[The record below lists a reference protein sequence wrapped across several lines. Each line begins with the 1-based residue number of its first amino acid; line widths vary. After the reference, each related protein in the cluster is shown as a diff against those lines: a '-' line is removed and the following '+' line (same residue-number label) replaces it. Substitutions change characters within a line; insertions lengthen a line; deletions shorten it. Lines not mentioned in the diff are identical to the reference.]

1 MARIKQKSEEHRN
14 ATASAFANA
23 QAHIEQETRLELKRQ
38 DLEQMS
44 PAQLVDRYIWLEKGV
59 VKDRLQQC
67 KILREIRVKF
77 GDDDRRFGEFL
88 SQTLMSELNPKM
100 ITRMIQVADFFETKP
115 IDGIVWTSALAL
127 AEPRN
132 APVALQAYKE
142 VAGKDIR
149 PVDVVHLIDAMM
161 GRVKPVKVIQK
172 SEEKAIEE
180 PEKGSIEGEYRHI
193 REESAPAQQE
203 TVIDVPQTPAL
214 PEIAESSMVMRHVA
228 LDNEK
233 ESVNSDNLA
242 KRHDL
247 LLKLLDLDAT
257 HLTEEQLK
265 AEAKL
270 LANSWRVSFMKQ
282 GALLIEAGKEIL
294 DKGYGK

>member
-1 MARIKQKSEEHRN
+1 MAKIKPKSPEHRD

-23 QAHIEQETRLELKRQ
+23 QAHIEQETRLELKRK

-77 GDDDRRFGEFL
+77 GNDDRRFGEFL

-149 PVDVVHLIDAMM
+149 PVDVVHMIDAMM
-161 GRVKPVKVIQK
+161 GRIKPVKVIEK
-172 SEEKAIEE
+172 TEEKAIEE

-193 REESAPAQQE
+193 HEESAPAPPTVSQQAVAE
-203 TVIDVPQTPAL
+203 PATASSVFAIKAPAAPAMPIQTPT
-214 PEIAESSMVMRHVA
+214 V
-228 LDNEK
+228 
-233 ESVNSDNLA
+233 
-242 KRHDL
+242 
-247 LLKLLDLDAT
+247 T
-257 HLTEEQLK
+257 LTDDMLNTF
-265 AEAKL
+265 AEAVLKVL
-270 LANSWRVSFMKQ
+270 DGPSDDEQKRVLRECIRRVEQRSVTHFTKQ
-282 GALLIEAGKEIL
+282 PYVFKPTT
-294 DKGYGK
+294 